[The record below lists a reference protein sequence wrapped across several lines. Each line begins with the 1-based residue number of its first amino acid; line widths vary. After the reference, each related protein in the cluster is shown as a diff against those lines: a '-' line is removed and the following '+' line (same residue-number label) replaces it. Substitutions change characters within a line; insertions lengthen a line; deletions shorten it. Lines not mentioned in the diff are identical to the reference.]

1 MDEFEKWFDAL
12 NAKHDFLVWKKLAHR
27 DTALE
32 AWNAA
37 LAIGEARGRVLGM
50 GAAAGIAEGIKSEF
64 STGCEE
70 WDDACEQIVKA
81 IRQAA
86 AQPVDHI
93 VEPHAL
99 VGKDHAEDVLGMVV
113 SALREMSALWERV
126 HGGAIL
132 GRPTVNA
139 AKRAIKAFDAAQ
151 PAEVCC
157 EWIQPI
163 GHGYDWYVTGC
174 DGTSLEWYPLM
185 EKCLRCGKLIK
196 VKGE

>member
-64 STGCEE
+64 STGYEE

-99 VGKDHAEDVLGMVV
+99 V
-113 SALREMSALWERV
+113 
-126 HGGAIL
+126 
-132 GRPTVNA
+132 
-139 AKRAIKAFDAAQ
+139 AQ
-151 PAEVCC
+151 PAEVCEYAPEKEPFC
-157 EWIQPI
+157 I
-163 GHGYDWYVTGC
+163 GYRSPCAVCVG
-174 DGTSLEWYPLM
+174 S
-185 EKCLRCGKLIK
+185 
-196 VKGE
+196 